1 LPVSTMSEIVAAT
14 NTALLPDWALLLLS
28 ALAGACVAAIGAF
41 VINRVRMHGGHMFG
55 GGRVHDSVTGAGS
68 RNAFMH
74 RLDSEWRMMQRGS
87 GADFGILVIDV
98 DAFGDINDLYG
109 RETGDLVLREI
120 ADRIKLRV
128 RPDDFVARIEADE
141 FAVIC
146 SHTGREELLSL
157 RRGLEAYV
165 NYARSA
171 PVMLSIGT
179 AYWRPGD
186 DSSEDMLRRARRSM
200 LERRDERP
208 MRYVEDALAEL
219 LKT

>member
-1 LPVSTMSEIVAAT
+1 MSTMSELFAAT
-14 NTALLPDWALLLLS
+14 NTAPMPNWALLLLS
-28 ALAGACVAAIGAF
+28 AFAGAVVAATGAF
-41 VINRVRMHGGHMFG
+41 AINRLRTHGGHLIG
-55 GGRVHDSVTGAGS
+55 HGRAHDPITGAGS
-68 RNAFMH
+68 RNAFLH
-74 RLDSEWRMMQRGS
+74 RLESEWRAMERGGGS
-87 GADFGILVIDV
+87 DFGILVIDV
-98 DAFGDINDLYG
+98 DAFGVINDLYG

-120 ADRIKLRV
+120 ADRISLRV

-146 SHTGREELLSL
+146 THTGREELLSL
-157 RRGLEAYV
+157 RRSLEAYV

-186 DSSEDMLRRARRSM
+186 AGSEDMLRRARRSM

-219 LKT
+219 LKS

>member
-1 LPVSTMSEIVAAT
+1 MSTMIEIVAAT
-14 NTALLPDWALLLLS
+14 NTALPDWALLLLS
-28 ALAGACVAAIGAF
+28 AFAGASVAAIGAF
-41 VINRVRMHGGHMFG
+41 IVGRLRSHGGHLIG
-55 GGRVHDSVTGAGS
+55 RGRVHDSVTGAGS

-74 RLDSEWRMMQRGS
+74 RLDSEWRAMQRGGS
-87 GADFGILVIDV
+87 DFGILVIDV

-109 RETGDLVLREI
+109 RETGDMVLREI

-146 SHTGREELLSL
+146 PHTGREELLSL

-179 AYWRPGD
+179 ANWRPGD
-186 DSSEDMLRRARRSM
+186 EKSEDMLRRARRSM

-208 MRYVEDALAEL
+208 MRYVDDALAEL